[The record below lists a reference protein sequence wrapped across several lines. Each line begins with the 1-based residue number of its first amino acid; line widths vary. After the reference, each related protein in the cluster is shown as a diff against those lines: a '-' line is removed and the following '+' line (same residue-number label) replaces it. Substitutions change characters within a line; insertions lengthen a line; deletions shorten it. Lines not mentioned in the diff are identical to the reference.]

1 MNCPY
6 CNLKDI
12 KVIESRESSDSIRRR
27 RECLKCSKRFTT
39 YEKIQISSKIVIKND
54 FTKEPF
60 SLDKLEK
67 SVRIACTKRPVEKE
81 GINKLILEVEKE
93 VNSLNQPM
101 IESKKIGEMV
111 INKLRALDDVA
122 YIRFASV
129 YKDFKD
135 LSNFENE
142 LNQLLKK

>member
-1 MNCPY
+1 MNCPS
-6 CNLKDI
+6 CSFKNT

-27 RECLKCSKRFTT
+27 RECLDCSKRFTT
-39 YEKIQISSKIVIKND
+39 YEKIQISSITVIKND
-54 FTKEPF
+54 YTKESF

-67 SVRIACTKRPVEKE
+67 SIKIACTKRPVANED
-81 GINKLILEVEKE
+81 INKLILEVEKE
-93 VNSLNQPM
+93 VNSLNQPT

-111 INKLRALDDVA
+111 INKLRTLDDVA